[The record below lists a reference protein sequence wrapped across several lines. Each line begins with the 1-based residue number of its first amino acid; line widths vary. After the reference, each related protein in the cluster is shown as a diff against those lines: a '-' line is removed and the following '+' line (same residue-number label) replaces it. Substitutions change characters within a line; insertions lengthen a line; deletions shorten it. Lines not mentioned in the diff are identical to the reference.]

1 MPVFRT
7 FRSLFAPIALA
18 LFATAL
24 PSIATAAPPAY
35 QIPNSFVHE
44 LPRKGTTHAYQ
55 VWVSLPVSYTSGNK
69 QYPVV
74 FVTDPQYAFSLVH
87 GIRHL
92 LGRRGQNIED
102 FILVGLALPTN
113 EDPAEARSRDYTP
126 TNALVN
132 PKRRPD
138 QYGGQVYGE
147 AAAYR
152 SYVESEVFPLI
163 ASQYRAD
170 MNRKVFIGHS
180 YGALWG
186 ASTLLSKPDMFQA
199 YILGSPSFWF
209 DQKVIFEMEQQ
220 YADKHKDLKANV
232 QMFAGSFEAPGPS
245 KRHYKDT
252 DLAGDMQRFKDTLKR
267 RRYPGLQISAEV
279 LQGEDHY
286 TAYTALVGRGL
297 LKVLP
302 GFGPYI
308 SG

>member
-1 MPVFRT
+1 MFLSRVLRT
-7 FRSLFAPIALA
+7 LRILLA
-18 LFATAL
+18 FVVVGTAL
-24 PSIATAAPPAY
+24 PTSATAAAPAY

-44 LPRKGTTHAYQ
+44 LPRKGTTRTYQ
-55 VWVSLPVSYTSGNK
+55 VWVSLPVSYASGSK

-74 FVTDPQYAFSLVH
+74 FVTDPQYAFALVH

-113 EDPAEARSRDYTP
+113 EDAAEARSRDYTP

-138 QYGGQVYGE
+138 EYGAKVYGE

-152 SYVESEVFPLI
+152 SYVETEVFPLI

-170 MNRKVFIGHS
+170 MSRKVFIGHS

-186 ASTLLSKPDMFQA
+186 AATLLARPDMFQA

-209 DQKVIFEMEQQ
+209 DQKVIFQIEQQ
-220 YADKHKDLKANV
+220 YAADHKDLKANV

-245 KRHYKDT
+245 KRHYKET
-252 DLAGDMQRFKDTLKR
+252 DLAGDMKRFKETLKR
-267 RRYPGLQISAEV
+267 RRYAGLQVTAEV
-279 LQGEDHY
+279 LQGEDHFTVY
-286 TAYTALVGRGL
+286 TTLVGRGL